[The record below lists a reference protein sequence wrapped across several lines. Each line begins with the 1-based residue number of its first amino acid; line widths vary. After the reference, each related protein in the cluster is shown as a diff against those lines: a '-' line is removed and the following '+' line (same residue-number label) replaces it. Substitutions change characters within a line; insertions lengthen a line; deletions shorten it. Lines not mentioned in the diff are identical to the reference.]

1 MAQSRYRIYEL
12 SARAVMSYAIQES
25 GQWRFALD
33 RRAAEKCRSFSALH
47 EQDGNALFFSSALY
61 LGTGLKGT
69 EVKYG
74 ILPQPLYAEGD
85 NYTSTLYGVSF
96 FCIPKSVKDLHC
108 SAVVL
113 NAMNYL
119 SNPDNDLGN
128 ESLTYQYYDTV
139 VMGQVA
145 QQPDDARM
153 LELIRDSVYVDF
165 AFMYDANLKLYTQFF
180 NAVMNDSSI
189 TTLLG
194 TIENSLPE
202 ALAKLIEAYQK

>member
-1 MAQSRYRIYEL
+1 MMVSQSEL
-12 SARAVMSYAIQES
+12 
-25 GQWRFALD
+25 
-33 RRAAEKCRSFSALH
+33 
-47 EQDGNALFFSSALY
+47 
-61 LGTGLKGT
+61 
-69 EVKYG
+69 
-74 ILPQPLYAEGD
+74 
-85 NYTSTLYGVSF
+85 
-96 FCIPKSVKDLHC
+96 
-108 SAVVL
+108 
-113 NAMNYL
+113 NYL

-128 ESLTYQYYDTV
+128 ESLTYQYYDTI

-180 NAVMNDSSI
+180 NAVKNDSSI